1 MKKIAVVRIVMLVA
15 ALAVPAVADAQSQF
29 RGLLVLIDFPDRPAI
44 LPLARAENIING
56 IGYTE
61 PSVTLSLRDYWRAQS
76 RGKVDL
82 THYVVGYYRAPQ
94 PASWYESQ
102 TFHAYIALTMQA
114 LDWVADTYPEFD
126 WEGLSRA
133 SGPMNRRG
141 DEEGS
146 FLAVSFMTTAW
157 IPGTGGTHE
166 LLWNAPNGV
175 STKQIVGATF
185 QSPWDTGINLFWLT
199 HELGHSIW
207 GWPDTYDYTG
217 LSRGT
222 GLYSLM
228 SGNQGTGDIEPV
240 GGPFLAAEHWVRVID
255 VPNTRTVVLE
265 ADGEAVVRHRNAD
278 DPREYFVIEARSDK
292 TVGNAA
298 FPAHLGLLIW
308 HVDER
313 VPTSVANTRPQRT
326 PAEHY
331 RISIEQADG
340 LFDLEENVNA
350 GDFGDLYIPGRVFD
364 RWSAVNSDWWDESP
378 SGLQVTDIRFL
389 PNARVAFRVSTRD

>member
-1 MKKIAVVRIVMLVA
+1 MNTVSVVRLVVLVA
-15 ALAVPAVADAQSQF
+15 ALAVPAIADAQSRF
-29 RGLLVLIDFPDRPAI
+29 RGLLVLIDFPDRPANMS
-44 LPLARAENIING
+44 LARAEHIING

-61 PSVTLSLRDYWRAQS
+61 PAVTRSMRDYWRAQS
-76 RGKVDL
+76 RGQVDL
-82 THYVVGYYRAPQ
+82 THHVVGYYRAPQ
-94 PASWYESQ
+94 PASWYETQ
-102 TFHAYIALTMQA
+102 TFHAFIALATEA
-114 LDWVADTYPEFD
+114 LDWVVTTNPDFD
-126 WEGLSRA
+126 WDGLSRA

-166 LLWNAPNGV
+166 LPWTAPNGV

-185 QSPWDTGINLFWLT
+185 QAPWDTSTNLFWLT

-207 GWPDTYDYTG
+207 GWPDTYDHTG

-240 GGPFLAAEHWVRVID
+240 GGPFLAAEAWVRVVD
-255 VPNTRTVVLE
+255 VHNTRTVVLE
-265 ADGEAVVRHRNAD
+265 ADGDAVVRHRNPV
-278 DPREYFVIEARSDK
+278 DPREYFVVEARSDQA
-292 TVGNAA
+292 VGNAA

-308 HVDER
+308 HIDER
-313 VPTSVANTRPQRT
+313 VPLTVANTHPQRLST
-326 PAEHY
+326 AHY
-331 RISIEQADG
+331 RVSIEQADG
-340 LFDLEENVNA
+340 VFDLEENVNA
-350 GDFGDLYIPGRVFD
+350 GDFGDIYLPGRVFD
-364 RWSAVNSDWWDESP
+364 RWSTVNSSWWDGSP
-378 SGLQVTDIRFL
+378 SDFRVTDIRFL